1 MSHKFVSSKRVVTG
15 LLTAP
20 QAAPETCGQWF
31 RRGRETHADLERL
44 ALTKRTCVACGA
56 SLLALFAFGL
66 ESIVQ
71 APLALAQSTSSF
83 SMRKADARV
92 KRTPTPEYFSLY
104 AHLSRIFA
112 VEVDAPEAR
121 DQALHY
127 EWRLDGNLISTKEVF
142 ELKDQPEGRHTVEVS
157 VTGTNSFRLAQRW
170 TVEVRKKKVGV
181 DPDDPSERWPANITS
196 TVDNVVTDLS
206 TRQITVMGTVRN
218 PTPRVVDNFAAWV
231 TALDKNHAPI
241 ARRIL
246 VVPQPQ
252 SLAPGEVASF
262 SIIMANNDKIDG
274 FRVQPIVP
282 MMQEEGA
289 L

>member
-1 MSHKFVSSKRVVTG
+1 MS
-15 LLTAP
+15 
-20 QAAPETCGQWF
+20 
-31 RRGRETHADLERL
+31 
-44 ALTKRTCVACGA
+44 
-56 SLLALFAFGL
+56 SL
-66 ESIVQ
+66 SI
-71 APLALAQSTSSF
+71 
-83 SMRKADARV
+83 RKADARV

-112 VEVDAPEAR
+112 VEVDAPGSS

-127 EWRLDGNLISTKEVF
+127 EWRLDGALVSTKEVF
-142 ELKDQPEGRHTVEVS
+142 ELKDQPEGRHTVEVALS
-157 VTGTNSFRLAQRW
+157 GPNGFQVAQRW

-206 TRQITVMGTVRN
+206 TRQITVTGTVRN

-231 TALDKNHAPI
+231 TAIDQNQTPLS
-241 ARRIL
+241 RRIL

-262 SIIMANNDKIDG
+262 SVMMANNDQISG

-282 MMQEEGA
+282 MMPEEREP
-289 L
+289 